1 MFPRTRFPSFSGHYT
16 EKSLHDAVLEL
27 KSGLS
32 RMFSD
37 SDIGLPVIRSNNI
50 KDYCLDFNELKYW
63 FEEDPQGAT
72 TSKYHLRDGDILVN
86 FINSQAQIGKSAI
99 YYNALNRDCIYTTN
113 IMSLRIKNEHS
124 PEFIFFFFQTKKY
137 DDYIQSIAKPAV
149 NQASFTTK
157 DFRKMKIFFPDLT
170 EQTKIAN
177 FLCSVDEKIALLNKQ
192 YDLLCQYKKGMM
204 QKIFS
209 QEVRFKDENG
219 EEFPEWN
226 FISAG
231 KLFENSS
238 NKKHKGDLP
247 ILAVTQE
254 NGVVN
259 RDSINIDI
267 KSSQESINSYKI
279 IDKGDFVIS
288 LRSFQ
293 GGIEHSPLQGLC
305 SPAYTV
311 LKNIKPIIDG
321 FYRFYLK
328 KDSFIEELSQ
338 TVVGIRDGK
347 QISYKAFSILEL
359 PYPSLPEQKKISD
372 FLFSLDDKIAVKKAE
387 IDKLTTWKQGLL
399 QQMFV

>member
-1 MFPRTRFPSFSGHYT
+1 MVPKLRFREFNEQWDLTLLGDVTSKIGSGSTPKGGSEVYQSTGTPFIRSQNVNDNQLKLNDLTYIPHEIDEKMKGSRVQPNDILLNITGASIGRSCVVPQDFPKGNVNQHVCIIR
-16 EKSLHDAVLEL
+16 
-27 KSGLS
+27 LS
-32 RMFSD
+32 RGVPKFYQAYLS
-37 SDIGLPVIRSNNI
+37 SQKGQNL
-50 KDYCLDFNELKYW
+50 
-63 FEEDPQGAT
+63 
-72 TSKYHLRDGDILVN
+72 
-86 FINSQAQIGKSAI
+86 INSSQGGSGREGLNFENIRNFKI
-99 YYNALNRDCIYTTN
+99 YSCSKA
-113 IMSLRIKNEHS
+113 
-124 PEFIFFFFQTKKY
+124 
-137 DDYIQSIAKPAV
+137 
-149 NQASFTTK
+149 
-157 DFRKMKIFFPDLT
+157 
-170 EQTKIAN
+170 EQTKIAD
-177 FLCSVDEKIALLNKQ
+177 FLSSVDEKIALLNKQ

-209 QEVRFKDENG
+209 QELRFRDENG

-226 FISAG
+226 FIIAG
-231 KLFENSS
+231 EIFKNSS
-238 NKKHKGDLP
+238 NKNHKGDLP

-254 NGVVN
+254 KGVVN

-293 GGIEHSPLQGLC
+293 GGIEYSPLHGIC

-311 LKNIKPIIDG
+311 LKNIKPIIDS

-359 PYPSLPEQKKISD
+359 PYPSLPEQKKIAD
-372 FLFSLDDKIAVKKAE
+372 FLSAIDEKITTKKAE
-387 IDKLTTWKQGLL
+387 LDTLKTWKQGLL

>member
-1 MFPRTRFPSFSGHYT
+1 M
-16 EKSLHDAVLEL
+16 
-27 KSGLS
+27 
-32 RMFSD
+32 
-37 SDIGLPVIRSNNI
+37 
-50 KDYCLDFNELKYW
+50 
-63 FEEDPQGAT
+63 
-72 TSKYHLRDGDILVN
+72 
-86 FINSQAQIGKSAI
+86 
-99 YYNALNRDCIYTTN
+99 
-113 IMSLRIKNEHS
+113 
-124 PEFIFFFFQTKKY
+124 FFFQTKKY
-137 DDYIQSIAKPAV
+137 DNYIQSITKPAV

-157 DFRKMKIFFPDLT
+157 DFRKMKIFFPDLA

-177 FLCSVDEKIALLNKQ
+177 FLCSIDEKIALLNKQ
-192 YDLLCQYKKGMM
+192 YGLLCQYKKGIM

-209 QEVRFKDENG
+209 QEVRFKDESG
-219 EEFPEWN
+219 EEFPEWD

-293 GGIEHSPLQGLC
+293 GGIEHSSLQGLC

-311 LKNIKPIIDG
+311 LKNVKPIIDG

-387 IDKLTTWKQGLL
+387 IDKLKTWKQSLL